1 MLDKHGYKQIKQIGE
16 GSFGKALLVENAD
29 QDKLVVKM
37 VDVSKASRK
46 EMDDAVKEGRVLAG
60 LQHPYVVRYR
70 ESFQDR
76 GWLCIIMDY
85 CEGGD
90 LTKKISEAR
99 KKRESIAEEQILKWF
114 TQAILALKYVHDKH
128 ILHRDLKP
136 ANFFLSKNG
145 SMKMGDFGIAKVLAC
160 TIAVAKTQIGTPY
173 YLSPELCQ
181 EKPYAWA
188 SDIWSMGCILYELC
202 ALKVPF
208 DAPNIPG
215 LVQKIVRGPTPP
227 VPAAYSE
234 FVRTLCSQMLSR
246 NPDARPSPEDIL
258 AKPRIQAIVQEMVGE
273 AMEKMDAKVDD
284 ERRGSKISVVS
295 TPAGGMPVGGA
306 AAYEVMAGK
315 YQKGDLVEY
324 NSSAHKEWL
333 PARIIDT
340 DAQGRV
346 VIDLKPKTWITVQ
359 EQAVKIRPRGA
370 VASPPKRSPSMVSVP
385 QRNPQSRCASPGP
398 QRSPSIGSRPG
409 SRCASPRAAP
419 PSPRVNGNF
428 GAPGPGGGGGQ
439 PPFGGGPGS
448 RAASPQ
454 HRRTP
459 SMQRSP
465 SVDYAGQPTPPT
477 LYRKGDLVEYL
488 STSHKEWLPAV
499 VHQVDVT
506 GRIII
511 DLKPTTWITKEE
523 QAAKIR
529 PRRGVAPSPRPS
541 SRGPP
546 SAAPSRPGSV
556 GGGGGAVRRNNS
568 FSALGTPQRAPSP
581 RRAFSREP
589 LPGRGGDGPSSYVS
603 NNGTPRLRPPA
614 LPPGPREYVSP
625 LQRGGAHIAGGL

>member
-1 MLDKHGYKQIKQIGE
+1 
-16 GSFGKALLVENAD
+16 
-29 QDKLVVKM
+29 
-37 VDVSKASRK
+37 VSKASRK

-90 LTKKISEAR
+90 LTKQISEAR
-99 KKRESIAEEQILKWF
+99 KKRQSIPEEQVLKWF

-181 EKPYAWA
+181 EKPYAWP
-188 SDIWSMGCILYELC
+188 SDIWAMGCILYELC

-215 LVQKIVRGPTPP
+215 LVQKIVRGPTPS

-258 AKPRIQAIVQEMVGE
+258 EKPRIRTIVQEMVGE

-284 ERRGSKISVVS
+284 ERRGSKVSVVS
-295 TPAGGMPVGGA
+295 TPAGGMPVGGTA
-306 AAYEVMAGK
+306 PYEAHAGK
-315 YQKGDLVEY
+315 HQKGDLVEY

-333 PARIIDT
+333 PARIIDV

-346 VIDLKPKTWITVQ
+346 VIDLKPNTWITVQ

-370 VASPPKRSPSMVSVP
+370 VASPPKRSPSVASVP
-385 QRNPQSRCASPGP
+385 QRAPQSRCASPGP

-409 SRCASPRAAP
+409 SRCASPRAGAA
-419 PSPRVNGNF
+419 SPRVNGF
-428 GAPGPGGGGGQ
+428 GAPGPGGGGGA
-439 PPFGGGPGS
+439 GS
-448 RAASPQ
+448 RAASPL

-465 SVDYAGQPTPPT
+465 SVDYAAQPPPPT

-499 VHQVDVT
+499 VHQVDAA

-511 DLKPTTWITKEE
+511 DLKPTTWLSKEE

-546 SAAPSRPGSV
+546 SRPGS
-556 GGGGGAVRRNNS
+556 GGGAVRRNNS
-568 FSALGTPQRAPSP
+568 FGALGTPQRAPSP
-581 RRAFSREP
+581 RRAFSRDP
-589 LPGRGGDGPSSYVS
+589 LPGRGGDAPSSYVS
-603 NNGTPRLRPPA
+603 NGTPRLRPPA
-614 LPPGPREYVSP
+614 LPPGPRVYESP